1 MVITLPTHYLNQMIF
16 RLSVIILMLSSCSAQ
31 YHLNK
36 AIKKGY
42 KCEQTGDT
50 IRITTLDSIPVIIND
65 TIVWE
70 KIISTKD
77 TVIKYN
83 TVYVPKTRLD
93 KRIEYKIKVKTIYK
107 DRLVYKYKYRSEG
120 QKAKSEVKKAKAERP
135 RPRGNLS
142 LLFVGVGIGLLLS
155 YLFKF
160 ARQRYMF

>member
-1 MVITLPTHYLNQMIF
+1 MRYLA
-16 RLSVIILMLSSCSAQ
+16 ILLLLNSCSAQ

-36 AIKKGY
+36 AISKGY
-42 KCEQTGDT
+42 ACEQTSDT

-70 KIISTKD
+70 KFINTKD
-77 TVIKYN
+77 TIIKYK

-93 KRIEYKIKVKTIYK
+93 KKIEYRLKVKTIYK
-107 DRLVYKYKYRSEG
+107 DRIVE
-120 QKAKSEVKKAKAERP
+120 KAQAKATQP

-142 LLFVGVGIGLLLS
+142 LLFVGVAIGLLLS

>member
-1 MVITLPTHYLNQMIF
+1 MIF
-16 RLSVIILMLSSCSAQ
+16 RLSVIILLLSSCSAQ

-42 KCEQTGDT
+42 KCEETGDT

-70 KIISTKD
+70 KIINTKD
-77 TVIKYN
+77 TIIKYN

-107 DRLVYKYKYRSEG
+107 DRLVYKYKYRAEA

-135 RPRGNLS
+135 RANGNLN
-142 LLFVGVGIGLLLS
+142 LLFVGVAIGLLLS

-160 ARQRYMF
+160 ARERYMF